1 MFQQRLQEI
10 LQNGYNL
17 DPGKVVSD
25 AFDTVTKKILGISI
39 GFALLQFLF
48 SILISYIS
56 ATLSG
61 INYVEMVSVYKQGIS
76 SGNTAQIMQYAESIR
91 GASNISSLIN
101 LVLGLALVPFTF
113 GYLKIVQK
121 TDLMQ
126 PVSFGDL
133 FSVYKDTKKLGGLLV
148 TMLIV
153 YVLCTIA
160 AMFCFIPFLYVAPIL
175 SLAPAIY
182 MLVKDENLSFGDALT
197 ASFKVGNK
205 NFWPLLGTQ
214 VLLFLIFFAGC
225 CFCYV
230 GALITGPIFIAGQY
244 FIYKQIFNI
253 DNSFNN
259 EIDNIGN
266 TY

>member
-39 GFALLQFLF
+39 GFAFIYFLF
-48 SILISYIS
+48 SMIVSFTAS
-56 ATLSG
+56 SVAG
-61 INYVEMVSVYKQGIS
+61 INYIEMVDIYINAIQ
-76 SGNTAQIMQYAESIR
+76 SGNQTQLVQYAETIQGSSNLSSILQLLF
-91 GASNISSLIN
+91 GII
-101 LVLGLALVPFTF
+101 LVPFSF
-113 GYLKIVQK
+113 GYLKVVQK
-121 TDLMQ
+121 TDKMQ

-133 FSVYKDTKKLGGLLV
+133 FSVYKNPKIAGLI
-148 TMLIV
+148 LIFIII
-153 YVLCTIA
+153 YVLSGIA
-160 AMFCFIPFLYVAPIL
+160 LLMCILPFFYVISVLSIAPVL
-175 SLAPAIY
+175 Y
-182 MLVKDENLSFGDALT
+182 MLEEDLSFGDALT

-214 VLLFLIFFAGC
+214 ILLFLIYGVGYCICGF
-225 CFCYV
+225 